1 MSGVVIR
8 HREPGPHRSSSNSGQ
23 RMWRD
28 SFVVQQADTTPHP
41 SEAVKGRPRAAGDE
55 HAVFFAGSTRDARDD
70 RGKLSPSWLPHRSAL
85 RSAVPLCCASQWQNP
100 STHTRLVSAMLTVLL
115 PQCSLGVSHAGHFM
129 VGERHPS
136 APHPPG
142 ISHFTFHPCRR
153 TDLSA
158 HRASANTGFACCWR
172 LLEAEAAGS
181 CAAASM

>member
-41 SEAVKGRPRAAGDE
+41 SEEVKGRPRAAGDE

-85 RSAVPLCCASQWQNP
+85 RSAVPLRCASQWQNP

-136 APHPPG
+136 APHIHRAFR
-142 ISHFTFHPCRR
+142 ISHSILVAELTSLR
-153 TDLSA
+153 TALA
-158 HRASANTGFACCWR
+158 PTLASPV
-172 LLEAEAAGS
+172 AGVS
-181 CAAASM
+181 